1 MATEFTT
8 WTALRTAVK
17 NAIADYV
24 AGSPCVG
31 EYSMG
36 GRTMKYRSIE
46 DLRKLY
52 EMTYDLENIENAG
65 QGSTV
70 TSYGRYSRD

>member
-1 MATEFTT
+1 MATSFTT
-8 WTALRTAVK
+8 WAALRTAVK
-17 NAIADYV
+17 DAIADYV

-36 GRTMKYRSIE
+36 GRTMRYRNIKE
-46 DLRKLY
+46 LRELF
-52 EMTYDLENIENAG
+52 EMTYNLENIENAG

-70 TSYGRYSRD
+70 TSYGRYSRY